1 MNRFK
6 KPIGVIIL
14 VLIAVILGGVVNA
27 RASIDGD
34 IGIRWWRMNQAHEGA
49 EIARALGG
57 DNSAALAYFGER
69 WTTANNERKE
79 LEASRRVS
87 LGTFKITHYCPC
99 AICNGSYAGKPT
111 ALGTTLTPYRTIAVD
126 PRVIPLGTHV
136 IINGQEYIAED
147 TGGAIKGNRIDL
159 CVATHS
165 EALAKGV
172 IDAEVWRVN
181 G

>member
-1 MNRFK
+1 MKRFK
-6 KPIGVIIL
+6 KIVSWAVLICLVCVLSGTVYANTNIHDQIGVK
-14 VLIAVILGGVVNA
+14 
-27 RASIDGD
+27 
-34 IGIRWWRMNQAHEGA
+34 WWTMNQAHDGA
-49 EIARALGG
+49 EICRRLGG
-57 DNSAALAYFGER
+57 DNAAALAYFGER

-79 LEASRRVS
+79 LEAQAKES

-99 AICNGSYAGKPT
+99 SICNGQYAGKPT

-136 IINGQEYIAED
+136 EINGHEYIAED
-147 TGGAIKGNRIDL
+147 TGGAIKGHKIDL

-165 EALAKGV
+165 EAQAKGV
-172 IDAEVWRVN
+172 INAEVWRIN

>member
-1 MNRFK
+1 MKRFK
-6 KPIGVIIL
+6 KLISWAVLICLVCVLTGTVYANVNVNEQIGVK
-14 VLIAVILGGVVNA
+14 
-27 RASIDGD
+27 
-34 IGIRWWRMNQAHEGA
+34 WWTMNQAHEGA
-49 EIARALGG
+49 EICRRLGG

-79 LEASRRVS
+79 LEASQRVS

-99 AICNGSYAGKPT
+99 SICNGSYAGKPT

-147 TGGAIKGNRIDL
+147 TGGDIKGNRIDL

-172 IDAEVWRVN
+172 INAEVWRVN

>member
-1 MNRFK
+1 MKRFK
-6 KPIGVIIL
+6 KLISWAVLICLVCVLTGTVYANTNIHDQIGVK
-14 VLIAVILGGVVNA
+14 
-27 RASIDGD
+27 
-34 IGIRWWRMNQAHEGA
+34 WWTMNQAHEGA
-49 EIARALGG
+49 EICRRLGG

-79 LEASRRVS
+79 LEASQRVS
-87 LGTFKITHYCPC
+87 LGNFKITHYCPC

-172 IDAEVWRVN
+172 INAEVWRVN
-181 G
+181 